1 TLLLFWL
8 HKTAILAMW
17 TLCNLRY
24 GNSYTEPQTKLLAVF
39 ALGVT
44 GILIYWWN
52 WKKQLRKEKHWK
64 FLAKEILTKYPYF
77 FELKK
82 PLIVIAMFLTTA
94 CSICYLYFGI
104 SCGMKA
110 LAMGIDQVGLHE
122 LAETVY
128 KYAPEKNMV
137 LSRCSAPY
145 ETIATWKTACK
156 TEVPEETER
165 RNQAVAAVYGP
176 ESVQMAC
183 RYNYV
188 GRTLGYV
195 DRDSEAL
202 PYHRMALFLFEQNGC
217 TEATIRPLF
226 HLTIDPDDISAQLYF
241 WTAIRR
247 LQNLDDMH
255 VDEYDLSGLASTAKW
270 LQRQDLVDE
279 LSERSNRVRDKQDFV
294 RHRKL
299 NAFGKLDQALYPLIA
314 IYISLLFGRALIL
327 RRLEREWIKEDSLD
341 SLNKLTVLALY
352 RGRLDVADAYSERLF
367 TKANGL
373 I

>member
-1 TLLLFWL
+1 
-8 HKTAILAMW
+8 MS
-17 TLCNLRY
+17 TLCSLRY
-24 GNSYTEPQTKLLAVF
+24 CNSFTEPLTELLAVF
-39 ALGVT
+39 ALGMA
-44 GILIYWWN
+44 GILLYCWN
-52 WKKQLRKEKHWK
+52 RNKQRNREKHWK

-77 FELKK
+77 FELRA
-82 PLIVIAMFLTTA
+82 PLFVIAMALTTA
-94 CSICYLYFGI
+94 CSISYLYFGI

-128 KYAPEKNMV
+128 KYAPEKAML
-137 LSRCSAPY
+137 LSTSSAPY
-145 ETIATWKTACK
+145 QTLSTWKSSCK

-188 GRTLGYV
+188 GRTLGYA
-195 DRDSEAL
+195 DRDNEAL

-279 LSERSNRVRDKQDFV
+279 LSERSNRVRDKQEFV
-294 RHRKL
+294 HYRKL

-314 IYISLLFGRALIL
+314 IYISLLLGRALIL
-327 RRLEREWIKEDSLD
+327 RRLEREWIKEDSLET
-341 SLNKLTVLALY
+341 LNKLTVLALY